1 MLSVDQTLVSVYFSF
16 ADKVFSL
23 LMGKITYF
31 SLQSRKLLFI
41 SKKEEDLERESH
53 NQVGLSAAYGFEQEK
68 GGYFW
73 TCEAGRTSFI
83 KIKYKTCFENFT
95 IFHLGSN
102 KSCWRQTQR
111 IYIFRARCG
120 NCKTSNRAVDSG
132 LFNTTHSF
140 PKTYTSV
147 LPIYS
152 MLQKKSLSFS
162 AFLIPF
168 ETNIVHLQF
177 FLQKWGGE
185 SWASH

>member
-1 MLSVDQTLVSVYFSF
+1 MLSVDQTLVSIYFSF
-16 ADKVFSL
+16 TDKVFSL

-73 TCEAGRTSFI
+73 TCEAGRKSFI

-95 IFHLGSN
+95 TFHLGSN
-102 KSCWRQTQR
+102 KSCWWQIQR

-120 NCKTSNRAVDSG
+120 NCKVSNRAVDSG
-132 LFNTTHSF
+132 LFNISHSF

-147 LPIYS
+147 LPTYS
-152 MLQKKSLSFS
+152 MLPKR
-162 AFLIPF
+162 AFLSLHISHPF
-168 ETNIVHLQF
+168 SNAVHLQL
-177 FLQKWGGE
+177 FLQKWGHE
-185 SWASH
+185 SWATH

>member
-132 LFNTTHSF
+132 LFQRLTQVSF
-140 PKTYTSV
+140 PFTACFRKKAFLSLHFSSLFKQT
-147 LPIYS
+147 LFIYS
-152 MLQKKSLSFS
+152 SSYRS
-162 AFLIPF
+162 
-168 ETNIVHLQF
+168 
-177 FLQKWGGE
+177 GE
-185 SWASH
+185 ERAELLTRTGW